1 MNAILVIGLILAL
14 LLSALTIPAFM
25 LSSQIS
31 AVEDRDNL
39 LE

>member
-1 MNAILVIGLILAL
+1 MTAVLLVGLSLV

-31 AVEDRDNL
+31 AAEDAT
-39 LE
+39 ESSI